1 MCGTDDS
8 MGTQKWCH
16 TGDRHLDE
24 NFTKKRS
31 NRSKKSPFECFFMKF
46 SSNPSRKIFLSN
58 VGKDLIHGT
67 QSCGCDA
74 TGRYPILRLFLRSKC
89 KKHIEMHEM

>member
-1 MCGTDDS
+1 MFFYEIFV
-8 MGTQKWCH
+8 K
-16 TGDRHLDE
+16 
-24 NFTKKRS
+24 
-31 NRSKKSPFECFFMKF
+31 SKPQ
-46 SSNPSRKIFLSN
+46 NFLSN